1 MEERIKISGARA
13 GGLRDVDL
21 ELALGKVLCFT
32 GRSSNGRLAMA
43 VDVLY
48 AESRRRYM
56 QALSPVE
63 REGIGGVGKADLDE
77 ITGLP
82 PAIYLGRKRRGRS
95 VGDYLQLDG
104 MLIQLVM
111 ENGQMHC
118 ADCGGV
124 CRGYEAAE
132 VETELV

>member
-48 AESRRRYM
+48 AESRRRYI

-63 REGIGGVGKADLDE
+63 REGIGGVGKAELDE

-82 PAIYLGRKRRGRS
+82 PAKIIELTTAVQVFVVVITS
-95 VGDYLQLDG
+95 LPSTF
-104 MLIQLVM
+104 
-111 ENGQMHC
+111 MHLN
-118 ADCGGV
+118 AISK
-124 CRGYEAAE
+124 AE
-132 VETELV
+132 VPELTPTDSRQPI